1 METAWTF
8 RIVLIMAF
16 AVIIFGDFLGY
27 GNAKKSD
34 HPHTN
39 DLVSAA
45 ATAGDHQQHHN
56 APLGIRVP
64 GEFELDCN
72 LCSRRLGI
80 LATSNSDIVWIEVS
94 GSCCCLEFCAGG
106 KYKSTS

>member
-34 HPHTN
+34 HHPHTN
-39 DLVSAA
+39 DLV
-45 ATAGDHQQHHN
+45 DHQQQQH
-56 APLGIRVP
+56 PLGGLKNIERESKNTIRLLVNSVSIQSLKFSRSP
-64 GEFELDCN
+64 DDMI
-72 LCSRRLGI
+72 LC
-80 LATSNSDIVWIEVS
+80 LAA
-94 GSCCCLEFCAGG
+94 FC
-106 KYKSTS
+106 